1 MKASADSFFARKL
14 TTTGLVAYAATAVT
28 AFHIAYSLPG
38 TGVFMLVFLFC
49 VAQLARAET
58 PRRAFYPGLAIGV
71 AAYGPQSA
79 FFFNIFSFGACALWV
94 VLAFWLGLFAALAR
108 LCLKRLGPLA
118 AAIALPVLWTGVEYF
133 RSEIYYLKFSWLGA
147 GGAFSASP
155 VLLTAVGMYGIGF
168 LLMAVVGV
176 LCVLPRKMALV
187 TASVALAGLC
197 FVSQLPPPTQEAA
210 AQTPS
215 LRVAGL
221 QMEVPME
228 SDLIVGLDKLIA
240 QHPETDLVLLSE
252 YSFQSPPPECIL
264 DWCRRNKKHLV
275 AGGKDFVSEIAFF
288 NTAFVVDPEGKIV
301 FRQAKSVPIQFFKD
315 GLPAL
320 DQKVWDSPW
329 GNLGLCICYD
339 LSYRR
344 VIDRLV
350 SLGAQGL
357 LVPTMDELAWGCQEH
372 VHHAR
377 VAPTRAAELGV
388 PILRIGSCGIPQ
400 LVDAGGRVQATA
412 FFPGEGAVT
421 TGVMRLSPKGRL
433 PFDHWAAPLSVA
445 ATLILCLGFCLWRPR
460 KTEPADGS
468 SGNGIQADPA
478 LQHHSIALS

>member
-1 MKASADSFFARKL
+1 MKACADSLFARTL
-14 TTTGLVAYAATAVT
+14 TAGGLIGYGTAAVA
-28 AFHIAYSLPG
+28 AFHLAYSLPG

-49 VAQLARAET
+49 AAQLARAET

-79 FFFNIFSFGACALWV
+79 FFYNIFGFGAGALWL

-118 AAIALPVLWTGVEYF
+118 AAVILPFVWTGLEYF
-133 RSEIYYLKFSWLGA
+133 RGEIYHLKFSWLSA

-155 VLLTAVGMYGIGF
+155 VPLSVAGLYGIGF

-176 LCVLPRKMALV
+176 LCVLPRKMAMLA
-187 TASVALAGLC
+187 ASLTLAALCL
-197 FVSQLPPPTQEAA
+197 VSQLPAHVRTVS
-210 AQTPS
+210 AQAPS

-221 QMEVPME
+221 QMEAPME
-228 SDLIVGLDKLIA
+228 SDLIKGLDGLVA

-252 YSFQSPPPECIL
+252 YCFQSPPPGYVL
-264 DWCRRNKKHLV
+264 NWCRQNKKHLV
-275 AGGKDFVSEIAFF
+275 AGGKDFVSETAFF
-288 NTAFVVDPEGKIV
+288 DTAFVVSPEGKIV

-329 GNLGLCICYD
+329 GKLGICICYD
-339 LSYRR
+339 LSSRR

-350 SLGAQGL
+350 TLGAQGL
-357 LVPTMDELAWGCQEH
+357 LVPTMDELSWGRQEH
-372 VHHAR
+372 IHHAR

-400 LVDAGGRVQATA
+400 LVDAGGHVQATA
-412 FFPGEGAVT
+412 FFPKDGAVT
-421 TGVMRLSPKGRL
+421 TGVMRLSAKGRL
-433 PFDHWAAPLSVA
+433 PFDHWAAPLSLA
-445 ATLILCLGFCLWRPR
+445 ATLIFCLGFCLGRPQ
-460 KTEPADGS
+460 KTEPACVSPDDSPEVAAIHKHHPAPS
-468 SGNGIQADPA
+468 S
-478 LQHHSIALS
+478 